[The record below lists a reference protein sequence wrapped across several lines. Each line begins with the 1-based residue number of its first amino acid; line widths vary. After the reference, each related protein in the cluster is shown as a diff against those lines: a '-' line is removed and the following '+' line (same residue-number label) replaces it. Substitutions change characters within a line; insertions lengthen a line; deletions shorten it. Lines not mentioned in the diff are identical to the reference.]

1 MPELP
6 EVETVRR
13 TLEPAVGA
21 TITSVWSSGK
31 PLRLNRAI
39 DVRGLKKALVGR
51 SIEAL
56 RRHGKYLLLDT
67 DGPQSLLVH
76 LGMTGRLRLHAAGA
90 EREPH
95 THVVF
100 ALADGR
106 ELRYADPRRFG
117 QVDVVVRAT
126 EHEHPSLAV
135 LGPDPYAADV
145 DGDYL
150 FERSRGRATSL
161 KSFLLDQSNLAGV
174 GNIYAAE
181 ALWRA
186 RLKPSRRARRLTR
199 DEAKALAKAVRTV
212 FVHALEHG
220 GTTLSDFVDGAGQA
234 GENADYLV
242 VYGREGQPCK
252 RCKSPIRRTIIQGR
266 ATYFC
271 PTCQVS

>member
-13 TLEPAVGA
+13 SLEPAIGA
-21 TITSVWSSGK
+21 RIASVWTSGK
-31 PLRLNRAI
+31 PLRLNRSVPKAALT
-39 DVRGLKKALVGR
+39 RALVGR
-51 SIEAL
+51 AITAL
-56 RRHGKYLLLDT
+56 RRHGKYLLVDV
-67 DGPQSLLVH
+67 DGPHALLVH
-76 LGMTGRLRLHAAGA
+76 LGMTGSLRLYGAGA
-90 EREPH
+90 PREKH

-100 ALADGR
+100 ALGDGR

-117 QVDVVVRAT
+117 QIDVVERARER
-126 EHEHPSLAV
+126 EHASLAV
-135 LGPDPYAADV
+135 LGPDPLVGRV
-145 DGDYL
+145 DGAYL
-150 FERSRGRATSL
+150 YEKSRRRATSL

-186 RLKPSRRARRLTR
+186 RLKPSRRARGLTR
-199 DEAKALAKAVRTV
+199 EEATSLARAVRTV
-212 FVHALEHG
+212 FDHALKRG
-220 GTTLSDFVDGAGQA
+220 GTTLSDFVDGSGQA

-242 VYGREGQPCK
+242 VYGRAGEPCR

-271 PTCQVS
+271 PTCQVT

>member
-6 EVETVRR
+6 EVESVRR
-13 TLEPAVGA
+13 SLEPVRGAVIESLW
-21 TITSVWSSGK
+21 TSGK
-31 PLRLNRAI
+31 PLRLNRAL
-39 DVRGLKKALVGR
+39 DTRALKQLVGR
-51 SIEAL
+51 TITAL

-67 DGPQSLLVH
+67 DGPHSLLVH
-76 LGMTGRLRLHAAGA
+76 LGMTGSLRLHERAD

-100 ALADGR
+100 ALDGGR
-106 ELRYADPRRFG
+106 ELRFVDPRRFG
-117 QVDVVVRAT
+117 QVDVVLRARAR
-126 EHEHPSLAV
+126 EHPSLAV
-135 LGPDPYAADV
+135 LGPDPYAAKV
-145 DGDYL
+145 DGAYL
-150 FERSRGRATSL
+150 YEKSRGRATTL
-161 KSFLLDQSNLAGV
+161 KSFLLDQANLAGV

-186 RLKPSRRARRLTR
+186 KLKPTRRARRLTR
-199 DEAKALAKAVRTV
+199 AEANALARAVRTS
-212 FVHALEHG
+212 FDHAIKRG
-220 GTTLSDFVDGAGQA
+220 GTTFSDFVDGAGQA

-242 VYGREGQPCK
+242 VYGRAGEPCR